1 MAGRPLRPAT
11 DRSLGGLLPHQL
23 ANPASAA
30 PLAQGPCGS
39 PAFLFRAHAVLASLS
54 TGYPPQED
62 TFRCITHPFAARRQG
77 CPRAAARLACVRHAA
92 SVQSEPGSNSSIKD
106 FDLQLLPYYWCIT
119 QSKRGLLLCEHLLD
133 ALPLAGTTLAS
144 LSLAGLFL
152 RVAPS
157 IQAPTLIGC
166 EFLKNN
172 AARRSGWLRGED
184 LNL

>member
-11 DRSLGGLLPHQL
+11 DRRLGRPLPHQL
-23 ANPASAA
+23 ANRASAA

-39 PAFLFRAHAVLASLS
+39 PAFLSRAHAVLASLS

-92 SVQSEPGSNSSIKD
+92 SVQSEPGSNSSIES
-106 FDLQLLPYYWCIT
+106 LTCNYRILCIT

-133 ALPLAGTTLAS
+133 ALPLAGTTLADS
-144 LSLAGLFL
+144 SSRA
-152 RVAPS
+152 APS
-157 IQAPTLIGC
+157 AQAPTLIGC
-166 EFLKNN
+166 EFLK
-172 AARRSGWLRGED
+172 SVGCGERI
-184 LNL
+184 